1 MEQNNNGFNV
11 SLQNIDEA
19 NAKLVKLLAEARSTP
34 KDKFP
39 ALMNKIIEEI
49 VMNAGFIAVVRKA
62 ADPTKLEYALI
73 EDGKGT
79 KFYPC
84 FTSMSEYQKWTQM
97 AQQKPD
103 IKVVGFDSYAHMV
116 VDNNG
121 AAGFVIN
128 PFGANLIV
136 PKEACADWRTKKQH
150 RLYGYAETRLDENA
164 QIEFSDYEKM
174 PEKLA
179 NALVSAAKA
188 DGRINALWLRSMTAG
203 GVPSNG
209 VICEFS
215 GDREA
220 ASKALGE
227 AAKPFMG
234 GLDLN
239 IFNAADPI
247 GKRATEGAEP
257 IFRK

>member
-1 MEQNNNGFNV
+1 MEQNNSGFNV

-19 NAKLVKLLAEARSTP
+19 NAKLVKLFAEAKSTP
-34 KDKFP
+34 KEKIP
-39 ALMNKIIEEI
+39 ALMNNIIEEI
-49 VMNAGFIAVVRKA
+49 AMNAGFIAVVRKA
-62 ADPTKLEYALI
+62 ADPTKLEYAMLK
-73 EDGKGT
+73 DGNGADY
-79 KFYPC
+79 FPC
-84 FTSMSEYQKWTQM
+84 FTSMNEYKKWVQM

-103 IKVVGFDSYAHMV
+103 IMVAGFDNYAHMV

-121 AAGFVIN
+121 AAGFVID
-128 PFGANLIV
+128 PFGANFIV

-150 RLYGYAETRLDENA
+150 RLYGYAETRLDENSP
-164 QIEFSDYEKM
+164 IEFSDYETL
-174 PEKLA
+174 PEELA
-179 NALVSAAKA
+179 NALISAAKA
-188 DGRINALWLRSMTAG
+188 DGRINALWLRSMTTD
-203 GVPSNG
+203 GVPANG
-209 VICEFS
+209 IICEFS

-220 ASKALGE
+220 ASKVLGE

-247 GKRATEGAEP
+247 GMRGTEGAEP